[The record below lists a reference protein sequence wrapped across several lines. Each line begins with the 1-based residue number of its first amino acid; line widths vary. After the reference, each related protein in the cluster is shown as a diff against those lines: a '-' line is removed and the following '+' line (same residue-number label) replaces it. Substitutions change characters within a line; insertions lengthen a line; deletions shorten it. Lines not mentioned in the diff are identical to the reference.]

1 VWDLPD
7 GVVQVQHVLQYPV
20 CLIVIAPDY
29 ARLYGVV
36 TGRSEVRLEGRGW
49 AAGVML
55 QPATGRLL
63 WGESVGTIT
72 DRHVP
77 LESVSAID
85 AVELTENVRL
95 HMNHEPTDDS
105 RRRKAVEIYESALAF
120 LSPVDEEGR
129 TVNEL
134 VALVEMDASIER
146 VEQLAD
152 RLSMSERTLQ
162 RMTRER
168 LGLTPKWLIQRRRLH
183 DAVDSL
189 KTGEVDLA
197 RLSISLGYA
206 DQAHF
211 TRDFRRVTGMTP
223 GTYLGEQR

>member
-1 VWDLPD
+1 
-7 GVVQVQHVLQYPV
+7 
-20 CLIVIAPDY
+20 
-29 ARLYGVV
+29 
-36 TGRSEVRLEGRGW
+36 
-49 AAGVML
+49 
-55 QPATGRLL
+55 LL

-105 RRRKAVEIYESALAF
+105 HRRKAVEIYESALAF